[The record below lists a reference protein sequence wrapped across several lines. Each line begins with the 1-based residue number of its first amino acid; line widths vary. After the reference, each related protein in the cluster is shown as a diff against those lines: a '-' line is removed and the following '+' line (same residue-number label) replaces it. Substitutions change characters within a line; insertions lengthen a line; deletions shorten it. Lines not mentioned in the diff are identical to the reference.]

1 MGSVPL
7 LIAAPLIAFPPPLPS
22 FVFLL
27 GLVLDSQK
35 MTQRRRAQVGFVLV
49 MVPTIAAFIWLT
61 INQAHYDRKSTGKL
75 DW

>member
-1 MGSVPL
+1 M
-7 LIAAPLIAFPPPLPS
+7 
-22 FVFLL
+22 
-27 GLVLDSQK
+27 LDSQK
-35 MTQRRRAQVGFVLV
+35 MTQRRRAQVGFVIV